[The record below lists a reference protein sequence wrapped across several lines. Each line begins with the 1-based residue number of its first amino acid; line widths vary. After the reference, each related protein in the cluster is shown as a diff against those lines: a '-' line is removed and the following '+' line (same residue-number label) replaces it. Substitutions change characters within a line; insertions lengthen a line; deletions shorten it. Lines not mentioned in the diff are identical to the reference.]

1 MESQKELEKT
11 SSKCLTANNSL
22 KKKKS
27 YWSNKCRKLLESIE
41 DVTLPTNIK
50 DLKKELW
57 LSDNTQLILDQH
69 MKIYFA

>member
-1 MESQKELEKT
+1 MENQKELEKT
-11 SSKCLTANNSL
+11 SSECLTANNSL

-27 YWSNKCRKLLESIE
+27 YWSTKCKKLKSTE
-41 DVTLPTNIK
+41 DVTLSTKIK

-57 LSDNTQLILDQH
+57 LSDNAQTILDQH

>member
-11 SSKCLTANNSL
+11 SSKCLTANTSL

-27 YWSNKCRKLLESIE
+27 YWSTKCRKLESTE
-41 DVTLPTNIK
+41 DVTKIK

-57 LSDNTQLILDQH
+57 LSDNTQTILDQH
-69 MKIYFA
+69 MKIYFAKAV